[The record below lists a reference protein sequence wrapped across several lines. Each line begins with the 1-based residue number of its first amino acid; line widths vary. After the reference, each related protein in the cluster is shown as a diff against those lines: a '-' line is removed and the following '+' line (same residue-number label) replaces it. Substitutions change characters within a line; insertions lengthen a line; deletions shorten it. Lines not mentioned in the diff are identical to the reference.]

1 MSKGSLAQY
10 VVIVLTTLSS
20 SMRGTSVAFYLVI
33 FVIIIGAERIC
44 RQIKTVRIPARS
56 NRLPLA
62 RSSHFPR
69 SVDSII
75 GTNVAQPEHTAIVES
90 RRRSCEIRPFPPIA
104 WGSPYP
110 GLGQDWLGRIEART
124 GLRMIPTSPRS
135 SLRFRTAGFPSVRLQ
150 SWPIRQGLPWLH
162 GG

>member
-20 SMRGTSVAFYLVI
+20 SMRRTSVAFCLAI

-44 RQIKTVRIPARS
+44 CQIKTVRILARS

-75 GTNVAQPEHTAIVES
+75 GTNVARPEPQRSSNRAVAPRDPSLSTHCVGQPVS
-90 RRRSCEIRPFPPIA
+90 
-104 WGSPYP
+104 GSPVKIAALDSNDHADRISRTDKF
-110 GLGQDWLGRIEART
+110 LGMADCRGR
-124 GLRMIPTSPRS
+124 G
-135 SLRFRTAGFPSVRLQ
+135 
-150 SWPIRQGLPWLH
+150 
-162 GG
+162 

>member
-20 SMRGTSVAFYLVI
+20 SMRRTSAAFCLAI

-44 RQIKTVRIPARS
+44 CQIKTVRILARS

-75 GTNVAQPEHTAIVES
+75 GTNVARPE
-90 RRRSCEIRPFPPIA
+90 P
-104 WGSPYP
+104 
-110 GLGQDWLGRIEART
+110 Q
-124 GLRMIPTSPRS
+124 RS
-135 SLRFRTAGFPSVRLQ
+135 SNRAVAPARSVPVHPLLRAAHIRGSVKIATLDFEDHGDRIPRTDKFPRMADC
-150 SWPIRQGLPWLH
+150 RGR
-162 GG
+162 G